1 MAIIIIHHFCCFL
14 KKNFEPCMLLQKKYF
29 KMLTQQFG
37 KPAVR
42 CTLML
47 LFRMINNCLFK
58 VMNNIKL
65 VIVNNFMNI
74 IFVFIFNVNLLFYGV
89 GHDLCKCKFLF
100 SIYYN
105 CLFKTARKICCFWK
119 KLNRIKKENIISS
132 TWNSVHKS

>member
-1 MAIIIIHHFCCFL
+1 
-14 KKNFEPCMLLQKKYF
+14 
-29 KMLTQQFG
+29 MLTQQFG

-65 VIVNNFMNI
+65 VIVNNFMYI
-74 IFVFIFNVNLLFYGV
+74 IFVSILMSICYFMELAMIYVLKNVNSYFPYTITVFLKPFE
-89 GHDLCKCKFLF
+89 KFAVF
-100 SIYYN
+100 E
-105 CLFKTARKICCFWK
+105 K

-132 TWNSVHKS
+132 T

>member
-1 MAIIIIHHFCCFL
+1 
-14 KKNFEPCMLLQKKYF
+14 
-29 KMLTQQFG
+29 MLTQQFG

-65 VIVNNFMNI
+65 VIVNNFMYI

-89 GHDLCKCKFLF
+89 GHDLCKCKFQYF
-100 SIYYN
+100 SEFNYSFKDLLSCKEYTN
-105 CLFKTARKICCFWK
+105 CICYFNSNCRLKKIFKK
-119 KLNRIKKENIISS
+119 KHLNKYLSFFIQLHN
-132 TWNSVHKS
+132 

>member
-1 MAIIIIHHFCCFL
+1 
-14 KKNFEPCMLLQKKYF
+14 
-29 KMLTQQFG
+29 MLTQQFG

-65 VIVNNFMNI
+65 VIVNNFMYI

-89 GHDLCKCKFLF
+89 GHDLCFENVNSYFPYTITVFLKPFEKFAVL
-100 SIYYN
+100 
-105 CLFKTARKICCFWK
+105 KKIESYK
-119 KLNRIKKENIISS
+119 KGEHYFVYLKFCS
-132 TWNSVHKS
+132 